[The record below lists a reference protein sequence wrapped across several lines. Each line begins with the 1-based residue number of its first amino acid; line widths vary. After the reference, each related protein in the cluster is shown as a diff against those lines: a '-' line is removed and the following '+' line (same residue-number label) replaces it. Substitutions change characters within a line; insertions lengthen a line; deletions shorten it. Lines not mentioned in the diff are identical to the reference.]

1 MVGVLAGAVGDGDGH
16 LGDGPVALDLG
27 HGLGVGGEAGVGVV
41 FCGVF
46 GVFFGIGEDGGRR
59 GGQILLEPAPHGRG
73 RGGGGRGGGGRDGR
87 GGGRDGRGDGLLEG
101 GGARGGI
108 SAARRGG
115 RGDRLLELGTLT
127 VRFRSDAAVVAAVV
141 VTSDSWEG
149 GIERDGTLD
158 AAAEGLPLGTALG
171 RRLAVGVPVGARLA
185 LGRELSEGVRE
196 GSARTSQ

>member
-1 MVGVLAGAVGDGDGH
+1 M
-16 LGDGPVALDLG
+16 
-27 HGLGVGGEAGVGVV
+27 
-41 FCGVF
+41 
-46 GVFFGIGEDGGRR
+46 
-59 GGQILLEPAPHGRG
+59 
-73 RGGGGRGGGGRDGR
+73 
-87 GGGRDGRGDGLLEG
+87 
-101 GGARGGI
+101 
-108 SAARRGG
+108 
-115 RGDRLLELGTLT
+115 
-127 VRFRSDAAVVAAVV
+127 AAVV